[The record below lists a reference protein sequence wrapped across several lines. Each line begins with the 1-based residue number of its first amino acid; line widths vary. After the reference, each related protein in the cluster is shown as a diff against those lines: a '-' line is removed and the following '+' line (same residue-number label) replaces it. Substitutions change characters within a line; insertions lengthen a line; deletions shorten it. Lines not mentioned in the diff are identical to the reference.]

1 MNNGFFETY
10 CLARADVISCLTN
23 ITKGL
28 SQPIFDAAEDGD
40 TETLCRLAA
49 AYIPAQ
55 SAMLRL
61 MKEEMREL
69 SDLQDKIDEMK
80 ESEVHDHE

>member
-10 CLARADVISCLTN
+10 CLARADVISTLSN
-23 ITKGL
+23 ITNGL
-28 SQPIFDAAEDGD
+28 SQPIFDAAEDD
-40 TETLCRLAA
+40 DPETLCRLAA

-55 SAMLRL
+55 ATLLQL
-61 MKEEMREL
+61 MKEEMQEL

-80 ESEVHDHE
+80 ESEVHDHK